1 MRSLSLSVCIAASF
15 SASREPRASFCE
27 VPESPL
33 SPSRD
38 LYCIE
43 LVRAVGVRS
52 GSGRVELGRAPG
64 PFTVDVSPDGHLRYT
79 PAVTLSGLPR
89 PASLG
94 RYAAFVAWVA
104 SPTMD
109 VIQRLGA
116 VDNGRNVL
124 PAISLD
130 KFIVLVTAEESARTT
145 DMRGRLL
152 LRGMSPS
159 GRSARY

>member
-1 MRSLSLSVCIAASF
+1 MSFLSAVGWSPWLIGALVGASLSSGLTAPS
-15 SASREPRASFCE
+15 SFCDGTD
-27 VPESPL
+27 SAL
-33 SPSRD
+33 STSRD

-43 LVRAVGVRS
+43 LVPAVGIRA

-130 KFIVLVTAEESARTT
+130 KFIVLLTAEGAAPATEI
-145 DMRGRLL
+145 G
-152 LRGMSPS
+152 
-159 GRSARY
+159 